1 MKSKCL
7 LAAKVGM
14 DGAHSTDKKDGWRTI
29 QLSQFLRYIITPL
42 PSSPPILCSL
52 KLGCRNKFRGS
63 LRAGDDEDPS
73 TGKVVRSGACVDDEG
88 ILVVSLTARIPELS
102 IIPVESDV
110 YIYFITPEVD

>member
-29 QLSQFLRYIITPL
+29 QLSQFLRYIITGRLVAIFAYGSMSEPPWATR
-42 PSSPPILCSL
+42 PSRKIYIHP
-52 KLGCRNKFRGS
+52 
-63 LRAGDDEDPS
+63 GDDEDPS
-73 TGKVVRSGACVDDEG
+73 TGKVVRYENGNGA
-88 ILVVSLTARIPELS
+88 VSSSISSPRIPELS

-110 YIYFITPEVD
+110 YFITPEVD